1 MIQIVQEGQG
11 KHCDQ
16 YQINKKDK
24 NLKLM
29 IINLGDGNKLLIN
42 IDKRYQQKLSNYD
55 YQLLEQQLWQT
66 NIDKVFQ
73 KGKGVPKKL
82 QQKLRKMKM
91 GKSNRQC
98 SICCNNFSKDET
110 IIQLPCKHIFHQSC
124 LFSWLDH
131 STKCPNCRSD
141 VLEGLKSEEK

>member
-1 MIQIVQEGQG
+1 MIQIVQEGQEQQERQEFEV
-11 KHCDQ
+11 DENQFRRWEQVANQ
-16 YQINKKDK
+16 YRQEI
-24 NLKLM
+24 L
-29 IINLGDGNKLLIN
+29 
-42 IDKRYQQKLSNYD
+42 
-55 YQLLEQQLWQT
+55 LLEQQLWQT

-141 VLEGLKSEEK
+141 VLEDLKSEEK